1 MSAAL
6 EMAGISKSFD
16 KFPAL
21 RAAEFSAFGGEVH
34 ALLGENGAGK
44 STLMNI
50 AAGLYTQDAGQV
62 LIGGKEVFLSG
73 PLDAIAHRIGMVHQ
87 HFKLV
92 RTFTA
97 VENVMLAG
105 RQANYRVSMRE
116 TRQRIRQLASEL
128 GFAFDPDR
136 AVAELS
142 VAEQQRIEIVKVLS
156 LGATVLILDEPTAV
170 LTDQE
175 SHRLLSNVRS
185 IASRGTA
192 VVLVTHKLADVRKF
206 TDRVTVMRGGRTCAT
221 MNPKDVTA
229 EQITRLMVGD
239 EVASP
244 KRERQGTGA
253 VRLNVSALQSKSENG
268 VASLHDATFS
278 VRAGEIYGIA
288 GVGGNGQTEL
298 AEILMGIRPPSAG
311 AIELSESGDIA
322 RLDSGHR
329 RRLGFAMIPADRY
342 RFGLAGELSVMDNIC
357 MGELGRYGSWVMN
370 DTRLMA
376 DAAEKA
382 VKEFDIH
389 GVRSV
394 RQRAGL
400 LSGGNA
406 QKVVLAR
413 EFAQVP
419 KVIVAHSPSRGL
431 DVRACAAVHRR
442 LIAACDAGAAG
453 ILISEDLDEVLGL
466 SDRIGVMSRGRIVA
480 EFSSPADR
488 GAVGKAMVDHV

>member
-1 MSAAL
+1 MSVAL
-6 EMAGISKSFD
+6 EMIGISKSFD
-16 KFPAL
+16 KFSAL
-21 RAAEFSAFGGEVH
+21 QNAEFSAAGGEVH

-50 AAGLYTQDAGQV
+50 AAGLYTQDAGRV
-62 LIGGKEVFLSG
+62 LVRGKEVFLSG
-73 PLDAIAHRIGMVHQ
+73 PLDAIAHQIGMVHQ

-92 RTFTA
+92 KTFTA
-97 VENVMLAG
+97 VENVMLANRTTG
-105 RQANYRVSMRE
+105 YRSSMRE
-116 TRQRIRQLASEL
+116 TRKRIGELSAEL
-128 GFAFDPDR
+128 GFTIDPDR
-136 AVAELS
+136 AVSDLS
-142 VAEQQRIEIVKVLS
+142 IAEQQRIEIVKVLA

-192 VVLVTHKLADVRKF
+192 VVLVTHKLADVRNF
-206 TDRVTVMRGGRTCAT
+206 ADRVTVMRSGRTCAT
-221 MNPKDVTA
+221 VNPKGITP
-229 EQITRLMVGD
+229 EQITKLMVGT
-239 EVASP
+239 EIASP
-244 KRERQGTGA
+244 KREKQGNGV
-253 VRLNVSALQSKSENG
+253 VRLNVSKLQSKLENG
-268 VASLHDATFS
+268 VVSLRDATFF

-298 AEILMGIRPPSAG
+298 AEILMGISAPATG
-311 AIELSESGDIA
+311 SIELAECGDITGSN
-322 RLDSGHR
+322 SGHR
-329 RRLGFAMIPADRY
+329 RRFGFAMIPADRY
-342 RFGLAGELSVMDNIC
+342 KFGIAGELSLIDNIC
-357 MGELGRYGSWVMN
+357 VGDAGRYGSWFRI
-370 DTRLMA
+370 DARSMA
-376 DAAEKA
+376 GEAERA

-394 RQRAGL
+394 RQKAGL

-413 EFAQVP
+413 EFARIP

-431 DVRACAAVHRR
+431 DVRACSAVHQR

-453 ILISEDLDEVLGL
+453 VLISEDLDEILNL

-480 EFSSPADR
+480 EFDSPADR